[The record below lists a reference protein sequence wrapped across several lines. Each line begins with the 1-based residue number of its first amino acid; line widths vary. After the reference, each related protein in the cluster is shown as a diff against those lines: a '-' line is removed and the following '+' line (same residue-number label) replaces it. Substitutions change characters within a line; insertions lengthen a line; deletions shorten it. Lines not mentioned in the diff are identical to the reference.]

1 VYEAAVFP
9 GCEPVI
15 RPVVLSQLCL
25 TPLTSASTLYIPP
38 AHSAVPDR
46 IMYQRLGLPTNF

>member
-1 VYEAAVFP
+1 
-9 GCEPVI
+9 
-15 RPVVLSQLCL
+15 LCF